1 MLTFSI
7 MPCNKLLIYSR
18 LLLFIFI
25 FSQTCN
31 VSASLST
38 ISLLESKNIFINE
51 ALKINIK
58 EKILSNKD
66 TTTEDTKNPNERKT
80 AIKLA
85 SAPRI
90 GPVTVR
96 IDINPLNINRNQ
108 ASLNLDIMESLD
120 LLTHKNEFTY
130 DTIEFKKIKRYIS
143 LDKVNSFVD
152 IIKEEFSPVE

>member
-1 MLTFSI
+1 MICHKFSAY
-7 MPCNKLLIYSR
+7 NR
-18 LLLFIFI
+18 FLLFTIIFTQVY
-25 FSQTCN
+25 SA
-31 VSASLST
+31 SASLGV
-38 ISLLESKNIFINE
+38 ISLTESNSIFINE

-120 LLTHKNEFTY
+120 LLTHKKEFTY
-130 DTIEFKKIKRYIS
+130 DTIDFKKIKRYIS

>member
-1 MLTFSI
+1 MSYFIISY
-7 MPCNKLLIYSR
+7 NKLLIYIR
-18 LLLFIFI
+18 LLLFTIIFTQVCNASASFGVISLIESKSIFI
-25 FSQTCN
+25 D
-31 VSASLST
+31 
-38 ISLLESKNIFINE
+38 E
-51 ALKINIK
+51 ALKVSIK
-58 EKILSNKD
+58 ERILSKKD
-66 TTTEDTKNPNERKT
+66 ATEDTKNPNKGKT

-85 SAPRI
+85 NAPRI

-120 LLTHKNEFTY
+120 LLTHKKEFTY
-130 DTIEFKKIKRYIS
+130 DTIDFKKIKRYIS

>member
-1 MLTFSI
+1 MLTFFLMICHKFSAY
-7 MPCNKLLIYSR
+7 NR
-18 LLLFIFI
+18 FLLFTIIFTQVY
-25 FSQTCN
+25 SA
-31 VSASLST
+31 SASLGV
-38 ISLLESKNIFINE
+38 ISLTESNSIFINE

-120 LLTHKNEFTY
+120 LLTHKKEFTY
-130 DTIEFKKIKRYIS
+130 DTIDFKKIKRYIS

>member
-1 MLTFSI
+1 M
-7 MPCNKLLIYSR
+7 K
-18 LLLFIFI
+18 
-25 FSQTCN
+25 
-31 VSASLST
+31 V
-38 ISLLESKNIFINE
+38 KNIFINE

-66 TTTEDTKNPNERKT
+66 TTTEDTKNPNKGKT

-85 SAPRI
+85 NAPRI

-120 LLTHKNEFTY
+120 LLTHKKEFTY
-130 DTIEFKKIKRYIS
+130 DTIDFKKIKRYIS